1 MKAKVSI
8 SFVLI
13 LGLTMV
19 TSSFFVT
26 GLPVLAKENGSE
38 SDGGGESSG
47 SDSGGVMVAA
57 TVVIQITA
65 AEVAMTILLMTTR
78 AKTSWKAILDQ
89 NNKKIMG

>member
-1 MKAKVSI
+1 VKVKE
-8 SFVLI
+8 
-13 LGLTMV
+13 GEK
-19 TSSFFVT
+19 
-26 GLPVLAKENGSE
+26 VLALIPA
-38 SDGGGESSG
+38 
-47 SDSGGVMVAA
+47 GVMVAA

>member
-1 MKAKVSI
+1 
-8 SFVLI
+8 
-13 LGLTMV
+13 MV
-19 TSSFFVT
+19 TSSVFVT
-26 GLPVLAKENGSE
+26 GLPVLAKENRSE

-65 AEVAMTILLMTTR
+65 AEVAMIILLMATR

-89 NNKKIMG
+89 NNNKMMG